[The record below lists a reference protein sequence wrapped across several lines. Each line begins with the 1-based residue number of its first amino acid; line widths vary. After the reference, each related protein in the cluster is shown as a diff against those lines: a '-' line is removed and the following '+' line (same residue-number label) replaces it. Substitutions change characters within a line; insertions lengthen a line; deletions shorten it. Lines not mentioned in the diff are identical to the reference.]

1 MKNKKYLKSALLAFG
16 IFAAASGLAGCAKP
30 LDESA
35 LAEETKK
42 IVKKTTNLNRSDNAG
57 TNVENNSSNQSVT
70 NNNSINGGDIGK
82 DLTNT
87 GVNHIN
93 SIEESLNESFSRKF
107 SEWEETYEAGERLV
121 EEYEAESGS
130 EAHPNGSAS
139 SENSAIRGGFETQQ
153 TSAKGAVSL
162 RVNKPKT
169 DKSFGVT
176 QAPGGWKYGITPIIW
191 KYVAPN
197 TKLISNTKPN
207 SSETFGNKVCATSG
221 EYGCFIPCFAKNVP
235 EGANWTGALCCFEE
249 LKEDPYN
256 YTYETGLSD
265 ITYKDIKLSD
275 LILKNA
281 DATELTIGLWTLNG
295 EYINIIYCDELDEII
310 NNYYKE

>member
-1 MKNKKYLKSALLAFG
+1 MTNMKYLKSAVLAFS
-16 IFAAASGLAGCAKP
+16 IFAAVCGFAGCAKP

-35 LAEETKK
+35 LADETKK
-42 IVKKTTNLNRSDNAG
+42 IVKKTTNLNRGESSGIDG
-57 TNVENNSSNQSVT
+57 TNNIVNDSNALSNVDESGA
-70 NNNSINGGDIGK
+70 NLINP
-82 DLTNT
+82 
-87 GVNHIN
+87 
-93 SIEESLNESFSRKF
+93 IEESLNESFSRKF

-121 EEYEAESGS
+121 KEYEAESGS
-130 EAHPNGSAS
+130 GSQAHPYGSTGSEAYPYDSIGSNTQAS
-139 SENSAIRGGFETQQ
+139 
-153 TSAKGAVSL
+153 SAKGVVSL

-207 SSETFGNKVCATSG
+207 SSETFGNRVCATSG

-249 LKEDPYN
+249 LKDDPYN

-265 ITYKDIKLSD
+265 ITYKDIKVSEL
-275 LILKNA
+275 LLKNA
-281 DATELTIGLWTLNG
+281 DATEVTIGLWTLNG

-310 NNYYKE
+310 NNYFKE

>member
-1 MKNKKYLKSALLAFG
+1 MTNKKYLKSVALAFS
-16 IFAAASGLAGCAKP
+16 IFAAVSGLVSCAKP

-35 LAEETKK
+35 LADETKK
-42 IVKKTTNLNRSDNAG
+42 IVKKTTNINRGENAS
-57 TNVENNSSNQSVT
+57 TDVENDSSNQSVA
-70 NNNSINGGDIGK
+70 NNIYNP
-82 DLTNT
+82 
-87 GVNHIN
+87 
-93 SIEESLNESFSRKF
+93 IEESLNESFSRKF
-107 SEWEETYEAGERLV
+107 SEWEETYEAGAKLV
-121 EEYEAESGS
+121 EEYEEESGS
-130 EAHPNGSAS
+130 EADNYD
-139 SENSAIRGGFETQQ
+139 NSDSKSRDNLPKDTGAQ
-153 TSAKGAVSL
+153 SKVNDAKGAVSL

-265 ITYKDIKLSD
+265 ITYKDIKVSD
-275 LILKNA
+275 LILKNV
-281 DATELTIGLWTLNG
+281 DATEVTIGLWTLNG